1 MKDTLIKIAI
11 IAVFLFNTSHSFAY
25 QASDRQK
32 SVKNSNSADV
42 NVRRDQTN
50 NAKKSSSS
58 ARRVIPTKSST
69 KEEFIKRLKE
79 LENKGNKSATSK
91 RLPIPALPFKSM
103 HSKASSNVNRTD
115 TKQTNSNQ
123 DER

>member
-1 MKDTLIKIAI
+1 MIIVLPYNQKSPNLGDMKNTLIKIAI

-32 SVKNSNSADV
+32 SLKNSNSADV

-58 ARRVIPTKSST
+58 EGELYQQNPQLRRNS
-69 KEEFIKRLKE
+69 
-79 LENKGNKSATSK
+79 ENG
-91 RLPIPALPFKSM
+91 
-103 HSKASSNVNRTD
+103 
-115 TKQTNSNQ
+115 
-123 DER
+123 